1 MRSRLTIAV
10 VLLLSMTSMIGG
22 SWAQTSPAP
31 VDRGRYIFAVAGCQG
46 CHTDPRSADQIGA
59 GGRALRTPFGTFYG
73 PNITPHPER
82 GIGRWSEADFI
93 RAFREG
99 VRPDGA
105 HYFPVFPYVSFTRMS
120 DADLRD
126 LRAFVMT
133 LPASDRASREHDV
146 SFPFNLRFLQFFWKL
161 LFFTRGPFQ
170 PDPTRSASLN
180 RGAYLAEAMGH
191 CQECHTPRNFLGG
204 LRPSLAYAGT
214 NDGPEGRRVPNI
226 TPHRE
231 TGAGR
236 YSAGELADLLRDG
249 LTPDGDSL
257 GGEMGEVVANSTGKL
272 TQDDMRALV
281 EYLRAL
287 PAIENRLRASS
298 GG

>member
-1 MRSRLTIAV
+1 MQYRLIIAV
-10 VLLLSMTSMIGG
+10 VLLLGMIGG
-22 SWAQTSPAP
+22 AAAQTASTP
-31 VDRGRYIFAVAGCQG
+31 VERGRYIFSVAGCQG
-46 CHTDPRSADQIGA
+46 CHTDPNSADQIGA

-73 PNITPHPER
+73 PNVTPHPER

-99 VRPDGA
+99 VRPDGS
-105 HYFPVFPYVSFTRMS
+105 HYFPVFPYASFTRMT

-126 LRAFVMT
+126 LRAFVAT
-133 LPASDRASREHDV
+133 LPASDRPSRPHDV
-146 SFPFNLRFLQFFWKL
+146 SFPFNVRFLQFFWKL

-170 PDPTRSASLN
+170 PDPARSASLN
-180 RGAYLAEAMGH
+180 RGAYLAEAMAH

-204 LRPSLAYAGT
+204 LRSSMAYAGT

-226 TPHRE
+226 TPHAE

-257 GGEMGEVVANSTGKL
+257 GGEMGEVVANSTGKMTAEDL
-272 TQDDMRALV
+272 RGLV
-281 EYLRAL
+281 EYLRSL
-287 PAIENRLRASS
+287 RPIENRLRPASGS
-298 GG
+298 